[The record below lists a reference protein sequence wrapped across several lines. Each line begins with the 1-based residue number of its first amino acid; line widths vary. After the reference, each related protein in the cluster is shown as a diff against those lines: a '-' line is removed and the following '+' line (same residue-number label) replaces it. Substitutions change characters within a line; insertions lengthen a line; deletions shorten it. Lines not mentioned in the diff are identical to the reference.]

1 MDDISQMMRSS
12 FTIVDDAKKSEMK
25 RLASAHLDVYYK
37 IDADV
42 MLDDCLKKMSE
53 VHSVDHNALKTKDTY
68 DVIIAVNEHDDAQS
82 AFESQWRSKIG
93 NLLALGNDIYVNDL
107 KIKSEALVSF
117 FFVITVILPIYL
129 LADGIM
135 DAVNFLKI
143 FPVLLAGVGLSSLWG
158 YKELKNHNDRK
169 AHPLM
174 LVKGIRKDYVFTEHD
189 ARMFRL
195 AYDKGAEFF
204 DEFTTMF
211 FLKNNNEVE
220 IRKSD
225 CDTDSKRIAWE
236 ILNSEEYVDISMI
249 QDSIDMERFDEV
261 LAEIEMGNQST
272 HENKNNY

>member
-1 MDDISQMMRSS
+1 MDDISQMIRSS
-12 FTIVDDAKKSEMK
+12 FTVVDDVKKSEMTRRDFK
-25 RLASAHLDVYYK
+25 HLKLQHGSDV
-37 IDADV
+37 DV
-42 MLDDCLKKMSE
+42 IVNNCLKEISE
-53 VHSVDHNALKTKDTY
+53 VHSVDHNALKTMDTY

-82 AFESQWRSKIG
+82 VLESQWKNKID
-93 NLLALGNDIYVNDL
+93 NFLARGNDIYVNDL
-107 KIKSEALVSF
+107 KIKSEALVFF
-117 FFVITVILPIYL
+117 FFVFTVILPISFL
-129 LADGIM
+129 KDGII
-135 DAVNFLKI
+135 DVVRFLQL

-174 LVKGIRKDYVFTEHD
+174 LVTGIRKDYVFTEHD

-220 IRKSD
+220 IQKSD